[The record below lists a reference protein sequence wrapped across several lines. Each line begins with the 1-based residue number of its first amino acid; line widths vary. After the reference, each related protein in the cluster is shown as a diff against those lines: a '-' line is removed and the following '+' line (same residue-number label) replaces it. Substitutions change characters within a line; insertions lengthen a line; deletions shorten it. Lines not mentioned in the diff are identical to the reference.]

1 MKVDWDRI
9 ISENHNP
16 SRVSRRVAK
25 MLGGAVLRGT
35 PGELALAASTFVG
48 GPASVVLGAMISG
61 IISMATPFY
70 GDYESKYGDDYYV
83 PTNAE
88 IRESYNTWEL
98 DRLLAMKAQYP
109 NKPNLWKEQLRRLG
123 YEEYRY
129 VLPEVDPIVEA
140 AKEAKEQ
147 EEDRIIIREN
157 ETYAALL
164 RNEQQRQDEAVRA
177 TARLKTTAAQY
188 DMRRQAAQQSSAALT
203 GHLAR
208 IQTAAA
214 TEAAARSQNLN
225 SLHTLATQRGA
236 VAAAEATQQKAIQA
250 NTAQALANQSAEMAR
265 LRAEAAAKQSQL
277 LKKVPVPVL
286 AAPPRAKIVR
296 APQVRFG
303 GRRKRKDTTI

>member
-1 MKVDWDRI
+1 
-9 ISENHNP
+9 
-16 SRVSRRVAK
+16 

-70 GDYESKYGDDYYV
+70 GDYESRYGDDWYV

-123 YEEYRY
+123 YDDSRY

-147 EEDRIIIREN
+147 EEDTIILREN

-164 RNEQQRQDEAVRA
+164 RNEQQRQDEAIRA
-177 TARLKTTAAQY
+177 TARMKTTAAQY
-188 DMRRQAAQQSSAALT
+188 DMRRQAAQQATATLT

-277 LKKVPVPVL
+277 LKKVPVPVPTAL
-286 AAPPRAKIVR
+286 ARAKIVR

-303 GRRKRKDTTI
+303 GSKASGRIPSGKNWPKDYRIV